1 MFILSS
7 ISSGLIF
14 CSLNHNLIYENY
26 ELKVTCETSSNLPN
40 DLLVTNVYNTL
51 ESG

>member
-14 CSLNHNLIYENY
+14 CSLNHTLIYENY
-26 ELKVTCETSSNLPN
+26 ELKVTGETSSNLPN
-40 DLLVTNVYNTL
+40 DLLGTNVYNTL